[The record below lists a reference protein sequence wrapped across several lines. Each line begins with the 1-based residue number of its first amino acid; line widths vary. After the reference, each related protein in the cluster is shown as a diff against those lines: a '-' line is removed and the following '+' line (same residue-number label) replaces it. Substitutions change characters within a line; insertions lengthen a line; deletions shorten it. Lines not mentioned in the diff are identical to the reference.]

1 VEDKSTQAQDSERQP
16 IDPRPAE
23 EEAMTP
29 TLTPPPEAAAPPAAE
44 ERCDRCNAAGKLRI
58 VLAGGGEL
66 IFCGHHANKFAPEL
80 VKIAVEVVAAPDFTW
95 RGSELTQNPDRLS

>member
-1 VEDKSTQAQDSERQP
+1 VDDKTKQVTP

-23 EEAMTP
+23 EEAAMTP

-66 IFCGHHANKFAPEL
+66 VFCGHHANKYAPDL
-80 VKIAVEVVAAPDFTW
+80 VKIAVEAIPSPDFEW
-95 RGSELTQNPDRLS
+95 RGTELRRDPGLLS

>member
-1 VEDKSTQAQDSERQP
+1 VNDESTKATP

-29 TLTPPPEAAAPPAAE
+29 TLSPPPEAAAPPAAE
-44 ERCDRCNAAGKLRI
+44 ERCDRCSAAGKLRI

-66 IFCGHHANKFAPEL
+66 IFCGHHANKFAPDL

-95 RGSELTQNPDRLS
+95 RGTELTANNPDLLSG

>member
-1 VEDKSTQAQDSERQP
+1 VKEESTRQGP
-16 IDPRPAE
+16 LTHDVQE

-29 TLTPPPEAAAPPAAE
+29 TITPPPEAAAPPAAE

-66 IFCGHHANKFAPEL
+66 IFCGHHANEFAPDL
-80 VKIAVEVVAAPDFTW
+80 VKVAVEAIAAPDFVW
-95 RGSELTQNPDRLS
+95 RGHELAENTGPLAN